1 MTNILQRYYKK
12 ITKKYKVEKT
22 REKQRKKREND
33 RYTYK
38 FGINKN

>member
-22 REKQRKKREND
+22 REKQRKKEISIDIPTNLV
-33 RYTYK
+33 
-38 FGINKN
+38 

>member
-22 REKQRKKREND
+22 REKQRKKEEMIDIPTNLV
-33 RYTYK
+33 
-38 FGINKN
+38 

>member
-22 REKQRKKREND
+22 REKQRKKEKTIDIPTNLV
-33 RYTYK
+33 
-38 FGINKN
+38 